1 MKTNKIFLSAL
12 ALSVGIM
19 AFNSC
24 SSSDDDNNNLPPI
37 GGFNNSNEVGEADRV
52 AYWPLDG
59 DGVEDES
66 GTAPNGSSG
75 VTWAAGIKGQ
85 GATLANGFLK
95 YPSIASMATGLTNFS
110 VSGWFKVMNNAD
122 GSASPSV
129 FFSLARPAE
138 WAGNINF
145 MAETGWQPSTS
156 DSLTVKGLLVSN
168 NALGFQDSRNTV
180 KATPE
185 DIALGHVAFPN
196 KVAGTWV
203 HGVITWDN
211 ETRLYKVYT
220 NGTKISNP
228 VWELRGADDSPDFSL
243 SPGAFPVLGA
253 FGTFADGTTTDV
265 WNRGMTGQLDEV
277 RVWKRALTQAEIGS
291 LYQLELAGR

>member
-1 MKTNKIFLSAL
+1 MKTNKIVISAL
-12 ALSVGIM
+12 LLGAVIFT
-19 AFNSC
+19 FNAC
-24 SSSDDDNNNLPPI
+24 GSDDDNDLPPI
-37 GGFNNSNEVGEADRV
+37 GGFNNAGEVGAADRV
-52 AYWPLDG
+52 GYWPLNG
-59 DGVEDES
+59 NGNEDQS
-66 GTAPNGSSG
+66 NTAPNGSSG

-85 GATLANGFLK
+85 GASLNNGFLK
-95 YPSIASMATGLTNFS
+95 YPSIAAMATGMTNFS
-110 VSGWFKVMNNAD
+110 VSAWFKVANNGD
-122 GSASPSV
+122 GTSSPSV

-145 MAETGWQPSTS
+145 MAETGWQPAAS

-180 KATPE
+180 KSTPE
-185 DIALGHVAFPN
+185 DITNGHIPFPN
-196 KVAGTWV
+196 KVGGQWA

-211 ETRLYKVYT
+211 ETRMFKVYV

-228 VWELRGADDSPDFSL
+228 VWELRGADDSPDFAL
-243 SPGAFPVLGA
+243 STGAFPVLGA